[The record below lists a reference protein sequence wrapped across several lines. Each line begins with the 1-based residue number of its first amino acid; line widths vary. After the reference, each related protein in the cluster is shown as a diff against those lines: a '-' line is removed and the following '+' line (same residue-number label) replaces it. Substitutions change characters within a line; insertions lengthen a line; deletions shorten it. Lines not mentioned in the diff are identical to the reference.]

1 MDEPDLV
8 DIDRL
13 TDSQARMLHS
23 LYQDEWWTRGRTL
36 PDTLTMLRRT
46 DHVFGICEHGTGR
59 LLAFARALTDGAFKA
74 FVFDVIVAKES
85 RGRGLGSR
93 LMRRIVEHPDL
104 RPVKHVELACLPEL
118 ETFYERLGFTTDV
131 GGIRLM
137 RRTRRGS

>member
-1 MDEPDLV
+1 MDDSSLL
-8 DIDRL
+8 DIESL
-13 TDSQARMLHS
+13 TAAQAGQLHA

-36 PDTLTMLRRT
+36 QDTLAMLGRT
-46 DHVFGICEHGTGR
+46 DHVFGVCEPSSGR
-59 LLAFARALTDGAFKA
+59 LLAFARVLTDGAFKA
-74 FVFDVIVAKES
+74 FVLDVIVAKDS

-104 RPVKHVELACLPEL
+104 QKVKHVELACLPEL

-137 RRTRRGS
+137 RRSRGG